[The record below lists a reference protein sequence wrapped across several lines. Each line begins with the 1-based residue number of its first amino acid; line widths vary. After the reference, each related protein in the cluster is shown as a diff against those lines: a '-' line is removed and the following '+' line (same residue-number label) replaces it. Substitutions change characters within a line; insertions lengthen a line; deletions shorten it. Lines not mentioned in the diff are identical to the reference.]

1 MNQRNRSKKSYAR
14 MKYGSRDK
22 NKQVTDA
29 IENGKTTKNPTS
41 LQNNGP
47 CNLCFL
53 DHQPSIKDFTMPQH
67 GRTKARVVVGEHTLD
82 SFARGLHA
90 DVSFFLFVC
99 FFVCLFFSL
108 FVFSFFYFSA
118 RNKRC
123 LIVSMLYNIYG

>member
-1 MNQRNRSKKSYAR
+1 

-67 GRTKARVVVGEHTLD
+67 GRTKARVVV
-82 SFARGLHA
+82 ARGLHA
-90 DVSFFLFVC
+90 DVSFFFFVC
-99 FFVCLFFSL
+99 FFLCLFFL
-108 FVFSFFYFSA
+108 FFIFLLETKDV
-118 RNKRC
+118 
-123 LIVSMLYNIYG
+123 

>member
-90 DVSFFLFVC
+90 DVSFFFFVC
-99 FFVCLFFSL
+99 FFFVCFFLCLFFL
-108 FVFSFFYFSA
+108 FFIF
-118 RNKRC
+118 
-123 LIVSMLYNIYG
+123 LLET